1 MSRNNFAAF
10 PGFLVG
16 LVITI
21 LLTSCA
27 TAPNPAHAKPAKSL
41 FEFTAHEYHFP
52 SAFAT
57 GTERDRLLAEAAT
70 GYERLLRKYPDQDD
84 WCAKALRSL
93 GNIRAEQGQLD
104 VAVKLYA
111 SVAEKHPRQN
121 WEVLQAWKTVA
132 DLLWDAGRTDEA
144 KKFYQRI
151 ITRFD
156 KPDVADVVKS
166 VVRAARWHLANGGNA
181 NS

>member
-1 MSRNNFAAF
+1 MT
-10 PGFLVG
+10 GLLVLLVG
-16 LVITI
+16 
-21 LLTSCA
+21 CA

-70 GYERLLRKYPDQDD
+70 GYERLLHKYPDQDD

-121 WEVLQAWKTVA
+121 WEVLQAWKTAA
-132 DLLWDAGRTDEA
+132 DLLWDAGRPDEA
-144 KKFYQRI
+144 KKFYQHI

-156 KPDVADVVKS
+156 KPDTSEVVKS
-166 VVRAARWHLANGGNA
+166 VVRAAVWRQNLK
-181 NS
+181 

>member
-1 MSRNNFAAF
+1 MPRNNYLSL
-10 PGFLVG
+10 PGRLV
-16 LVITI
+16 VIGIAI

-27 TAPNPAHAKPAKSL
+27 TTPNPAHARSAKAL
-41 FEFTAHEYHFP
+41 FEATAREYHFQ
-52 SAFAT
+52 SAMAT
-57 GTERDRLLAEAAT
+57 GTERERLLAEAAT
-70 GYERLLRKYPDQDD
+70 GYERLLHKYPDQDD

-121 WEVLQAWKTVA
+121 WEILQAWKTAA
-132 DLLWDAGRTDEA
+132 DLLWDAGRPDEA

-156 KPDVADVVKS
+156 KPDAADVVKS
-166 VVRAARWHLANGGNA
+166 VVHAAVWRQNLK
-181 NS
+181 

>member
-1 MSRNNFAAF
+1 MPRNNFASF
-10 PGFLVG
+10 PGFLIG
-16 LVITI
+16 LGITI
-21 LLTSCA
+21 LLTGCA

-111 SVAEKHPRQN
+111 SVA
-121 WEVLQAWKTVA
+121 
-132 DLLWDAGRTDEA
+132 
-144 KKFYQRI
+144 
-151 ITRFD
+151 
-156 KPDVADVVKS
+156 
-166 VVRAARWHLANGGNA
+166 
-181 NS
+181 